1 MDAGPSQAWAL
12 RSVGAI
18 LARVTYCMHADASFS
33 RLQKRPI
40 VSGALGVRVGARGC
54 ACARACSGVRAGV
67 FLPALASRAP
77 ALRRALVPPPA
88 ACRPRRGR
96 FRSRFSAGGVGA
108 WLPFSSLQAG
118 GRGARVSPLC
128 RSSPRGLLA
137 PRPARLRLCGCR
149 RGSRPRSVSRSLPS
163 LPCAFHYHINKPESC
178 LTRTPHTL
186 C

>member
-18 LARVTYCMHADASFS
+18 LARVTYCIHADASFS

-40 VSGALGVRVGARGC
+40 VSGALGVRVRARGC

-118 GRGARVSPLC
+118 GRGGGSGLTVMPEQPPGR
-128 RSSPRGLLA
+128 PRA
-137 PRPARLRLCGCR
+137 PPRPSAPLRLPSALTAPLR
-149 RGSRPRSVSRSLPS
+149 LSVPAEPALCLSLP
-163 LPCAFHYHINKPESC
+163 H
-178 LTRTPHTL
+178 
-186 C
+186 

>member
-18 LARVTYCMHADASFS
+18 LARVTYCIHADASFS

-40 VSGALGVRVGARGC
+40 VSGALGVRVRARGC

-118 GRGARVSPLC
+118 GGGLGSHRYAGAAPGA
-128 RSSPRGLLA
+128 SS
-137 PRPARLRLCGCR
+137 RPAPPVCASAAAVGAH
-149 RGSRPRSVSRSLPS
+149 GPAPS
-163 LPCAFHYHINKPESC
+163 LGPCRAC
-178 LTRTPHTL
+178 LVPFITTL
-186 C
+186 TNPSRA

>member
-18 LARVTYCMHADASFS
+18 LARVTYCIHADASFS

-40 VSGALGVRVGARGC
+40 VSGALGVRVRARGC

-108 WLPFSSLQAG
+108 WLPFSSPQAG
-118 GRGARVSPLC
+118 VGGLGSHHYAGAAPGA
-128 RSSPRGLLA
+128 SS
-137 PRPARLRLCGCR
+137 RPAPPVCASAAAVGAH
-149 RGSRPRSVSRSLPS
+149 GPAPS
-163 LPCAFHYHINKPESC
+163 LGPCRAC
-178 LTRTPHTL
+178 LVPFITTL
-186 C
+186 TNPSRA